1 MAATRSI
8 VLSVRDTEHFKR
20 LADPVNSRIFHAET
34 LLPFTEAAKL
44 VRGNANVRPPS
55 DAKKPVKEMED
66 TVEETPGT
74 FHLKNRGITYLCEKF
89 EFDNARKALTIHL
102 PKLGEDRYE
111 DEEAPRFGIA
121 DGGHTFRV
129 ITRTVERIDDLKA
142 DDEWIEPFVRVH
154 LLSGDTKEAQ
164 VEGIVEALNTS
175 TQVKQYTLDEYNNA
189 FDELKDALREAGFDP
204 QLIAFRENEEKDW
217 HVVEVIQR
225 MACFLR
231 ERWVDTHPASM
242 YRSKTKALELYTTE
256 NTRPEFRRLYGVIR
270 DVITL
275 PEFIQ
280 SQYSQAQ
287 LIPGRSF
294 GALRAVKPLK
304 QLTTPPGTDYP
315 TKHTIDLAAL
325 LPMAAGFRELLT
337 LKGDRYVWRVD
348 PYEAFKRCAEQ
359 LHKALVTRS
368 RTVRITSHLASD
380 MEYWGACAG
389 IVMRA
394 QTQMLEERRK

>member
-8 VLSVRDTEHFKR
+8 VLSVRDPEHFKR
-20 LADPVNSRIFHAET
+20 LADPINPRIFHAET
-34 LLPFTEAAKL
+34 LLPFSEAAKL

-55 DAKKPVKEMED
+55 ESKKPVKEMEE
-66 TVEETPGT
+66 TVEETPGV
-74 FHLKNRGITYLCEKF
+74 FHLKNRGITYLCERF

-102 PKLGEDRYE
+102 PKVGEDRYE
-111 DEEAPRFGIA
+111 DEDVPRFGIA
-121 DGGHTFRV
+121 DGGHTFSV
-129 ITRTVERIDDLKA
+129 ITKTVSRIDELLEIEDWA
-142 DDEWIEPFVRVH
+142 EPFVRVH
-154 LLSGDTKEAQ
+154 LLSGDTKDAQ

-175 TQVKQYTLDEYNNA
+175 TQVKQYTLDEYNNI
-189 FDELKDALREAGFDP
+189 FDELKEALRESGFDP

-217 HVVEVIQR
+217 HVVEVVQR

-256 NTRPEFRRLYGVIR
+256 STRPEFRRLYGVIQ
-270 DVITL
+270 DIITL

-287 LIPGRSF
+287 LVPGRSF
-294 GALRAVKPLK
+294 GALRAVKALK
-304 QLTTPPGTDYP
+304 LIETPAGTNFP
-315 TKHTIDLAAL
+315 TKHKIDMAAL
-325 LPMAAGFRELLT
+325 LPMAAAFRELLT

-348 PYEAFKRCAEQ
+348 PYKAFTRCAEQ

-368 RTVRITSHLASD
+368 RAARITSHLASD

-394 QTQMLEERRK
+394 QTQMLEERR